1 MERYIYQQ
9 LLEWKASPTRKP
21 LILQGA
27 RQVGKTYILKEFGKR
42 EYKNLVYINCD
53 NNEDMREIF
62 IDYDIPRIIRGL
74 SAMSHQS
81 IQPGDTL
88 IFLDEIQEVERGL
101 AVLKYF
107 CENAPEYHVVVAGSL
122 LGITLHEGTSFP
134 VGKVDMLYLYPMDFE
149 EFLLAMDERRL
160 VDIMKDHDWKTLDLL
175 RSHCEELL
183 RQYYF
188 TGGMPEA
195 VARYITTQDIWAVRS
210 VQEKIIEAYRTDIS
224 KHAPTNQ
231 VQRINMVWNSIP
243 SQLARDN
250 KKFIYGALKKGGRA
264 NEFELAIQW
273 LMDAGLVYKI
283 PRISKAG
290 VPLKF
295 YEDLSAFKLFLLD
308 CGLLGAL
315 SQTPPQQMLIGDNI
329 FEEYKGAFSENYVL
343 QQLRVIPHTYVY
355 YYSNDNSTMEID
367 FVVQHEAEV
376 IPVEVKAEENL
387 KAKSLHQYVKDNPGL
402 HGLRFSMSP
411 YREQDWLTNVPL
423 YAVKFEFTGGNRALS
438 PRKV

>member
-1 MERYIYQQ
+1 MERYIYNQ
-9 LLEWKASPTRKP
+9 LLEWKKSDTRKP

-53 NNEDMREIF
+53 NNEEMHEMF
-62 IDYDIPRIIRGL
+62 SDYDIKRIIRSL
-74 SAMSHQS
+74 SAISHQS
-81 IQPGDTL
+81 ILPDDTL
-88 IFLDEIQEVERGL
+88 IFMDEIQEIPKGL

-134 VGKVDMLYLYPMDFE
+134 VGKVDMLYMYPMDFE
-149 EFLLAMDERRL
+149 EFLLAMNEKEL
-160 VDIMKDHDWKTLDLL
+160 VDIMHSRDWQTVTML

-195 VARYITTQDIWAVRS
+195 VARYIKDQDIWAVRS
-210 VQEKIIEAYRTDIS
+210 IQERIIEAYRNDIS

-250 KKFIYGALKKGGRA
+250 KKFIYGAVKKGARA
-264 NEFELAIQW
+264 NDFELAIQW
-273 LMDAGLVYKI
+273 LIDAGLVHKI
-283 PRISKAG
+283 IRINKASI
-290 VPLKF
+290 PLKF
-295 YEDLSAFKLFLLD
+295 YEDISAFKLFLLD

-315 SQTPPQQMLIGDNI
+315 SQTPPQQILIGNKV

-343 QQLRVIPHTYVY
+343 QQLVVIPHTYVY
-355 YYSNDNSTMEID
+355 YYSNENSTLEID
-367 FVVQHEAEV
+367 FVVQHESDIV
-376 IPVEVKAEENL
+376 PIEVKAEENL
-387 KAKSLHQYVKDNPGL
+387 RAKSLRQYVNDNAGL
-402 HGLRFSMSP
+402 HGIRFSMSP
-411 YREQDWLTNVPL
+411 YRQQDWLTNIPL
-423 YAVKFEFTGGNRALS
+423 YAVKYAF
-438 PRKV
+438 K